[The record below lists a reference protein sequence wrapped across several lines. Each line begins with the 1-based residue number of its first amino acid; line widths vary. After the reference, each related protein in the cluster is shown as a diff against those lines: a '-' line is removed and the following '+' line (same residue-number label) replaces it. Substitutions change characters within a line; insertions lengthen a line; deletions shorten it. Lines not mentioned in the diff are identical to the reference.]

1 MSAPILNWGKR
12 VVYLKIKA
20 TVLFLQMISSK
31 TLIIIVGPTAVGKT
45 YLCVKLAKLLDTEV
59 VSADSRQFYRELAIG
74 TAKPTIEEMDGIKHH
89 FVDSHSIQ
97 NYYSV
102 GDFERDCLAVL
113 EEIFQRKDVVILTGG
128 SGMFIKMI
136 TDGID
141 EMPEADLALRQILAK
156 RLESEGLEILANELK
171 KLDPI
176 YYEQV
181 DIQNTQR
188 VLRALEVCISTGQ
201 PFSSFRKNQKV
212 ERSFKMIKI
221 GLERPREELYVRID
235 KRMDIMLANGLEIE
249 AKTVMGFREHYA
261 LKTVGYREIYEYL
274 DGEYD
279 REEMVRLLKRNSRR
293 YAKRQ
298 MTWFKNQDE
307 FHWFDAKNEVEIIGF
322 VRNKYSKAQ

>member
-1 MSAPILNWGKR
+1 
-12 VVYLKIKA
+12 
-20 TVLFLQMISSK
+20 MISPK
-31 TLIIIVGPTAVGKT
+31 TLIIIAGPTAVGKT
-45 YLCVKLAKLLDTEV
+45 DLCVKLAKLFDTDV

-74 TAKPTIEEMDGIKHH
+74 TAKPTVKEMNGVKHH

-102 GDFERDCLAVL
+102 GDFERDCLTVL
-113 EEIFQRKDVVILTGG
+113 EEIFQKKDVVILTGG

-136 TDGID
+136 TEGID
-141 EMPEADLALRQILAK
+141 EMPKADLDLRQDLAQ
-156 RLESEGLEILANELK
+156 RLDNEGLEVLADELK
-171 KLDPI
+171 NLDPI

-188 VLRALEVCISTGQ
+188 VLRALEVCISTGK

-212 ERSFKMIKI
+212 KRPFLIIKI
-221 GLERPREELYVRID
+221 ALERPRNELYARID
-235 KRMDIMLANGLEIE
+235 KRMEMMIANGLEAE
-249 AKTVMGFREHYA
+249 AKSVMDFREHYA
-261 LKTVGYREIYEYL
+261 LKTVGYREIYEHI

-307 FHWFDAKNEVEIIGF
+307 FRWFYAKNEAEIIDF
-322 VRNKYSKAQ
+322 IRDQTNSSQMELDPE

>member
-1 MSAPILNWGKR
+1 
-12 VVYLKIKA
+12 
-20 TVLFLQMISSK
+20 MISSK

-45 YLCVKLAKLLDTEV
+45 DLCVKLAKLLDTEV
-59 VSADSRQFYRELAIG
+59 VSADSRQFYRELSIG
-74 TAKPTIEEMDGIKHH
+74 TAKPTIEEMDGIMHH
-89 FVDSHSIQ
+89 FVNSHSIQ
-97 NYYSV
+97 DYYSV

-141 EMPEADLALRQILAK
+141 QMPEADLALRQTLAK
-156 RLESEGLEILANELK
+156 RLENEGLEVLANELK

-212 ERSFKMIKI
+212 ERPFRMIKI
-221 GLERPREELYVRID
+221 GLERPREELYARID
-235 KRMDIMLANGLEIE
+235 KRMDIMLASGLETE
-249 AKTVMGFREHYA
+249 AKSVMDFREHYA
-261 LKTVGYREIYEYL
+261 LKTVGYREIYEHI
-274 DGEYD
+274 DGEYN
-279 REEMVRLLKRNSRR
+279 REEMIRLLKRNSRR

-307 FHWFDAKNEVEIIGF
+307 FNWFDAKNEVEIIDF
-322 VRNKYSKAQ
+322 IKSKLNTDFTD